1 MRMLDGHPILVMP
14 DLEKHSG
21 YEAAQAKGWSPDP
34 RRIGDTAFIEAELR
48 DLRHDPPAYLDRLM
62 GRQTSSGQQISDTAV
77 ALTNHTF
84 WIWDGEFCGK
94 IDLRYI
100 PVTWTVPDGIPGHVG
115 YSVVPWKQGR
125 GYATAA
131 LAALLQFAKS
141 RGLSEIDILCNEE
154 NVISRA
160 VIERVGG
167 KLVRRASHPS
177 DRPEQQKLFFKILLV

>member
-1 MRMLDGHPILVMP
+1 MLDGRPILVMP
-14 DLEKHSG
+14 DLEKLSG
-21 YEAAQAKGWSPDP
+21 YEAALAKGWSPDP
-34 RRIGDTAFIEAELR
+34 RRIGDTGFIEAELQ
-48 DLRHDPPAYLDRLM
+48 DLRNDPAAYLDKLM
-62 GRQTSSGQQISDTAV
+62 GRHASAGQQIGDTAM

-84 WIWDGEFCGK
+84 WIWDGEFCGR
-94 IDLRYI
+94 IDLRYL

-131 LAALLQFAKS
+131 LDALLQFAKS
-141 RGLSEIDILCNEE
+141 RGLSELDILCNEE

-167 KLVRRASHPS
+167 QLVRRAPHPS
-177 DRPEQQKLFFKILLV
+177 DRPEQQKLFFKVPLI